1 MWITSNLMVTL
12 SFPAYFSN
20 KSDTAINAP
29 ITTGTTVT
37 FFSFHNFPISS
48 RRNWPFSIFSSSL
61 SLTRASPGIVMS
73 MILASFHLLINE
85 DDFRPSI
92 VASTILSHC
101 TLKSHRTLK
110 PVFFTTLPVPVQLSH
125 TVANAHI
132 SPHCHVASCKS
143 RWANLLY
150 SLVTR

>member
-1 MWITSNLMVTL
+1 MVML

-29 ITTGTTVT
+29 ITIGTTVT

-48 RRNWPFSIFSSSL
+48 KKLAVLYFLQFIVVNSCISRDGDVYDL
-61 SLTRASPGIVMS
+61 SL
-73 MILASFHLLINE
+73 LCLLINE

-110 PVFFTTLPVPVQLSH
+110 PVFFTTLPVPVQPSH
-125 TVANAHI
+125 TVANVHI
-132 SPHCHVASCKS
+132 APHCHVASCKS
-143 RWANLLY
+143 RWANLLH
-150 SLVTR
+150 SLVIR